1 MPSTSGLITFTSDF
15 GGSWYAGAMRGA
27 ALAVNPRATLVD
39 ITHGVSPQNI
49 LEGAFALAAGCD
61 AFPDGAV
68 HVAVIDPGVGTA
80 RRALVI
86 ETAHA
91 FFVGPDNGVLTLAA
105 PPAARRA
112 ARLVENPRYFR
123 NPPSATFHGRDVFA
137 PVGAHLSLGADP
149 ADFGPPAGAIEE
161 LALPPALRDGD
172 GWVGEVILTDGFG
185 NLITN
190 LPAAPLSG
198 PAGSWEAWLGERPLG
213 PLRSTYGDMLPGEAL
228 ALVGSHGYVEIAVT
242 GDSAARCLGGGGV
255 RPQARGL
262 AVRLRAGKA

>member
-15 GGSWYAGAMRGA
+15 GSGWYAGAMRGA

-39 ITHGVSPQNI
+39 ITHAVSPQNI
-49 LEGAFALAAGCD
+49 LEGAFALAAGCE

-80 RRALVI
+80 RSALVI
-86 ETAHA
+86 ETARA

-112 ARLVENPRYFR
+112 ARLLENPRYFR
-123 NPPSATFHGRDVFA
+123 NSPSATFHGRDLFA
-137 PVGAHLSLGADP
+137 PVAAHLSLGADP
-149 ADFGPPAGAIEE
+149 VDFGSPAGAIEE

-172 GWVGEVILTDGFG
+172 GWVGEVLLADCFG

-190 LPAAPLSG
+190 LPGGLLAG

-213 PLRSTYGDMLPGEAL
+213 PLRRTYGDTQPGEAL
-228 ALVGSHGYVEIAVT
+228 ALVGSHGYVEIAVS
-242 GDSAARCLGGGGV
+242 GDSAARCLGEGSV
-255 RPQARGL
+255 RPQVRGL
-262 AVRLRAGKA
+262 AMRLRMRNA